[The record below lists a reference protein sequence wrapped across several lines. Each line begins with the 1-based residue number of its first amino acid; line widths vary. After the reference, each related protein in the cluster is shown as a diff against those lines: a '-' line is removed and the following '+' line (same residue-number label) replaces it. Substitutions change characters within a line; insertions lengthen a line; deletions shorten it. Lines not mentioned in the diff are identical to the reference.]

1 VKKTILILLGGL
13 ALTAILAAGTFT
25 AVQLLNPEQ
34 PEEDLPAGAMVFEDV
49 FDDGSGNPV
58 TVKTIVEP
66 AAELPQRPAEAGGIF
81 LRAEDNSYFVGTGS
95 ISLNVSVINGER
107 SVAAEHSGPELE
119 VIVGHDTVFYEDVTE
134 LQFEAQESKEQR
146 IQQKIREAEQPDKM
160 PETANI
166 TAWGERRG
174 DRVFADIIIFSEVQ

>member
-1 VKKTILILLGGL
+1 MKKTMFILLGGL
-13 ALTAILAAGTFT
+13 ALVAVLAAGTFT
-25 AVQLLNPEQ
+25 AVQLLNTNPAD
-34 PEEDLPAGAMVFEDV
+34 EELPVGAMVFEDV

-58 TVKTIVEP
+58 TVKTIVKP

-119 VIVGHDTVFYEDVTE
+119 VIVGHDTIFYDDITE
-134 LQFEAQESKEQR
+134 LQFEASESTENRVQQEVR
-146 IQQKIREAEQPDKM
+146 VAEQPDEM
-160 PETANI
+160 PEAANI

-174 DRVFADIIIFSEVQ
+174 DRVFADVIVFSEGA